1 MSATNVVRAGKRG
14 MICVGNNVSSFAK
27 AFSTIYI
34 SGDGVFSSG
43 RTTIYICADYD
54 LHLGGLRFTSRHTMI
69 IHLDVTWKSCTLKTN
84 SEVRGINL

>member
-1 MSATNVVRAGKRG
+1 

-43 RTTIYICADYD
+43 RTTIYIWADYN
-54 LHLGGLRFTSRHTMI
+54 LHLCGLRFTSGRTTIYLSAYYDYTPRRYMEE
-69 IHLDVTWKSCTLKTN
+69 LYFED
-84 SEVRGINL
+84 E

>member
-1 MSATNVVRAGKRG
+1 MRAGKRG

-43 RTTIYICADYD
+43 RTTIYLSAYYDYTPRRYMEELYFED
-54 LHLGGLRFTSRHTMI
+54 
-69 IHLDVTWKSCTLKTN
+69 
-84 SEVRGINL
+84 E